1 MQSINVNYTIQITLN
16 DTVYSNQFTLSKDF
30 EYTITSEDNTLYG
43 NSYVVSN
50 EYILDYFKE
59 EIEEYLA
66 SSERSNDLLNNG
78 LEIVSFELFSDTEG
92 IDIYFESSD
101 DSQYTLYPSIIVY
114 VYKDNIKLQTPTLY
128 CELLSNNTIKWYF
141 DDDGFAHYLYD
152 ENNNLIY
159 NLPIGVTYFIESDLK
174 YETTYYRKIVSY
186 NSEFTSK
193 ESNLAKITTESE
205 YVDIELNQ
213 FKEETKNTIYDTDE
227 IKEVNEKL
235 IAFKSG
241 IGDGN
246 DCLIKKN
253 ISEKINIDVPI
264 EININADY
272 DKTLDFYPKVTF
284 GYRDTLKYNYIE
296 NIRTATLDMQIKAYP
311 ILHMKVRL
319 YAYAVKPIKVDYKIS
334 ADYTFIYMDGNT
346 AKTQSGNMALRESL
360 TLNAD
365 LNNVEYSSK
374 GYATMKTIN
383 RIISGHT
390 IRENIITH
398 VKDRHQDK
406 YKDGCQIQVYNYRFY
421 DSYITDDDGNA
432 ESISDSGNGSII
444 VEFEGDVN
452 NSKLYIRG
460 IPNLQ
465 LYTYELI
472 KDIEYNKYDGNP
484 NIFTNEEVHGTLKN
498 VINGTDY
505 DNTGT
510 EIKYN
515 IEILESDSDSTIS
528 DVKDGEGLSIESDKE
543 YISDILHYEFDKTNY
558 FLNVSYIDIFPDIED
573 KYNYKFVTEIIKA
586 VGEDGECEPNIWRK
600 AYQKINTGDII
611 QEIASPY
618 SDTSYESRM
627 YGIERT
633 GYDIYPKE
641 YEDPFHGTING
652 NETNILSQNGQET
665 YYDRIYQFPLNPNWY
680 NIEYGIKLEDE
691 DVTPSEAKG
700 SISYYFPATNN
711 VITNIPQDLCIFTS
725 DYHKNQTIKLN
736 KNIAS
741 YYNIENISNDQEN
754 EFIYNI
760 PYSDISDCYNFTIEI
775 NKDNEGV
782 LVTDKYL
789 ENKDGYFKVSVTLQA
804 FHHPSFKWSP
814 LIHNGF
820 YYINQDENFIYNE
833 TNLNASKSL
842 LKERYSNIE
851 VIILLTITLTNSNV
865 ISKNISGLIQAD
877 TLDHIIISDVKNYI
891 ENFIEKKGLKKYD
904 IEDYE
909 FSLITDNCDFNYS
922 DNKIQCSSL
931 EVVTEYYTDNYFNI
945 KSNSITLSPMP
956 KQFCP
961 ITILTGD
968 GSTLINIAEINN
980 KDNALFI
987 KEKYNIERNTYSIL
1001 TKYNNIDINSLIISI
1016 NDEEVAD
1023 GYIVT
1028 NNSIIF
1034 NNELNKGDLV
1044 EIKYKINNAF
1054 NVIYNVEKDSITI
1067 NINSDIDLSNTYI
1080 NYETSN
1086 DCNYRLL
1093 DHLSLNP
1100 VHNTRYSGFIYLTN
1114 EFKEGYY
1121 LNIYQ
1126 SDTYLFYD
1134 SNDRTRIYIELLDND
1149 KNPVENEYIE
1159 VISSGKG
1166 EIKCENNYTDS
1177 NGVIVIEYYP
1187 KELGTDKII
1196 AKHKLLETS
1205 SNILIKERML

>member
-1 MQSINVNYTIQITLN
+1 M
-16 DTVYSNQFTLSKDF
+16 
-30 EYTITSEDNTLYG
+30 
-43 NSYVVSN
+43 
-50 EYILDYFKE
+50 
-59 EIEEYLA
+59 
-66 SSERSNDLLNNG
+66 
-78 LEIVSFELFSDTEG
+78 
-92 IDIYFESSD
+92 
-101 DSQYTLYPSIIVY
+101 
-114 VYKDNIKLQTPTLY
+114 
-128 CELLSNNTIKWYF
+128 
-141 DDDGFAHYLYD
+141 
-152 ENNNLIY
+152 
-159 NLPIGVTYFIESDLK
+159 
-174 YETTYYRKIVSY
+174 
-186 NSEFTSK
+186 
-193 ESNLAKITTESE
+193 
-205 YVDIELNQ
+205 
-213 FKEETKNTIYDTDE
+213 
-227 IKEVNEKL
+227 
-235 IAFKSG
+235 
-241 IGDGN
+241 
-246 DCLIKKN
+246 
-253 ISEKINIDVPI
+253 
-264 EININADY
+264 
-272 DKTLDFYPKVTF
+272 
-284 GYRDTLKYNYIE
+284 
-296 NIRTATLDMQIKAYP
+296 
-311 ILHMKVRL
+311 
-319 YAYAVKPIKVDYKIS
+319 
-334 ADYTFIYMDGNT
+334 
-346 AKTQSGNMALRESL
+346 
-360 TLNAD
+360 
-365 LNNVEYSSK
+365 
-374 GYATMKTIN
+374 
-383 RIISGHT
+383 
-390 IRENIITH
+390 
-398 VKDRHQDK
+398 
-406 YKDGCQIQVYNYRFY
+406 
-421 DSYITDDDGNA
+421 
-432 ESISDSGNGSII
+432 
-444 VEFEGDVN
+444 
-452 NSKLYIRG
+452 
-460 IPNLQ
+460 
-465 LYTYELI
+465 
-472 KDIEYNKYDGNP
+472 
-484 NIFTNEEVHGTLKN
+484 
-498 VINGTDY
+498 
-505 DNTGT
+505 
-510 EIKYN
+510 
-515 IEILESDSDSTIS
+515 
-528 DVKDGEGLSIESDKE
+528 
-543 YISDILHYEFDKTNY
+543 
-558 FLNVSYIDIFPDIED
+558 
-573 KYNYKFVTEIIKA
+573 
-586 VGEDGECEPNIWRK
+586 
-600 AYQKINTGDII
+600 
-611 QEIASPY
+611 
-618 SDTSYESRM
+618 
-627 YGIERT
+627 
-633 GYDIYPKE
+633 
-641 YEDPFHGTING
+641 
-652 NETNILSQNGQET
+652 
-665 YYDRIYQFPLNPNWY
+665 
-680 NIEYGIKLEDE
+680 
-691 DVTPSEAKG
+691 
-700 SISYYFPATNN
+700 
-711 VITNIPQDLCIFTS
+711 
-725 DYHKNQTIKLN
+725 
-736 KNIAS
+736 
-741 YYNIENISNDQEN
+741 
-754 EFIYNI
+754 
-760 PYSDISDCYNFTIEI
+760 
-775 NKDNEGV
+775 
-782 LVTDKYL
+782 VTDKYL
-789 ENKDGYFKVSVTLQA
+789 EDKDGYFKVSVTLQA

-904 IEDYE
+904 IEDYD
-909 FSLITDNCDFNYS
+909 FSLITDNCNFNYS

-931 EVVTEYYTDNYFNI
+931 DVITEHYTDNYFNI